1 MSNTVSLSLP
11 HKVASF
17 EPNRRL
23 SLLLMRSPISI
34 LTRRSRGELTR
45 WKNTEKHRKRSSEGD
60 LSVSVRLAVGPESR
74 FSSQLAN
81 VKDSVKKMKKKPK
94 RKEKTKSPEDD
105 KCQSEVF

>member
-1 MSNTVSLSLP
+1 MSNTASLSLP

-34 LTRRSRGELTR
+34 VTRRSRGELTR
-45 WKNTEKHRKRSSEGD
+45 GKNTEKHRKRSPEGGLG
-60 LSVSVRLAVGPESR
+60 LSDRLYVGPANR
-74 FSSQLAN
+74 FGSQLAN
-81 VKDSVKKMKKKPK
+81 VKDSVKKKK
-94 RKEKTKSPEDD
+94 RNQREKKYKSPEDD

>member
-45 WKNTEKHRKRSSEGD
+45 WKNTEKHRKPSSEGD
-60 LSVSVRLAVGPESR
+60 LRVSVRLAVGPESR

-81 VKDSVKKMKKKPK
+81 VKDSVKKKMKNQREKKKKKKP
-94 RKEKTKSPEDD
+94 RG
-105 KCQSEVF
+105 